1 MGIGPGQQFGGWGQQ
16 VWEEPLLRG
25 GQLFGGTSLKASA
38 PGDADFL
45 LDTGEAFLLPS
56 QFSPP
61 VLRVTQPGDS
71 GSVLYTVLVSVRP
84 SKHGVLSCFLNVP
97 K

>member
-1 MGIGPGQQFGGWGQQ
+1 MGIGSGQQFGGWGQQ

-25 GQLFGGTSLKASA
+25 GQSFGGTSLKASA

-45 LDTGEAFLLPS
+45 LDTDFLLDAG
-56 QFSPP
+56 SPP
-61 VLRVTQPGDS
+61 VLKVTQPGDAWS
-71 GSVLYTVLVSVRP
+71 DLSTALVSVCP